1 MSRNLKVPVVS
12 MEHNSP
18 KYMPSQALSGART
31 GLAMDSDFFF
41 LLATMRFS
49 LLPYLNF

>member
-1 MSRNLKVPVVS
+1 MVS

-31 GLAMDSDFFF
+31 GLAMDSNFFF
-41 LLATMRFS
+41 GHNEVFLAALSKFLT
-49 LLPYLNF
+49 

>member
-31 GLAMDSDFFF
+31 GLAMDSNSF
-41 LLATMRFS
+41 LDTMRFS
-49 LLPYLNF
+49 WLPYLNF